1 MKQKIESYL
10 EATVGPGNYYSSR
23 LVLLGKLRKTRRPRW
38 AGIPV
43 PEFIETLEKNLKA
56 EGIDT
61 DASHKPS
68 IKKSKRKETVL

>member
-1 MKQKIESYL
+1 MTQKINSYI
-10 EATVGPGNYYSSR
+10 EATCGPGNYYPSR

-43 PEFIETLEKNLKA
+43 PEFIETLERSLKGD
-56 EGIDT
+56 GIDT
-61 DASHKPS
+61 DTSQNPS